1 MGESYGTTCLHVKRG
16 LQRIVT
22 RCTMTMLLA
31 ACLTACARQPIK
43 PDGPVD
49 LRCNPAC
56 ETACDVRAPEW
67 QPADPDSPTAWDDL
81 VTQVLIPL
89 AAKAETCEARRAACV
104 ACIERG
110 REHGVIR

>member
-1 MGESYGTTCLHVKRG
+1 MIRV
-16 LQRIVT
+16 
-22 RCTMTMLLA
+22 LLIA
-31 ACLTACARQPIK
+31 LALTACARQPIK
-43 PDGPVD
+43 PDDPVD

-56 ETACDVRAPEW
+56 ETACDVRVPEW
-67 QPADPDSPTAWDDL
+67 QPADPNSPTAWDEL

-104 ACIERG
+104 ACIDRG